1 MEILIL
7 GQTDNWEGKNDET
20 EWLRE
25 IGNGEFKKSKFGF
38 MGLALS

>member
-7 GQTDNWEGKNDET
+7 DQIDNWEGKNDET

-25 IGNGEFKKSKFGF
+25 IGNGEFKNRN
-38 MGLALS
+38 LDLWDWL